1 MKKLSKLMLMLLVC
15 FTLTACGSN
24 NKVVND
30 ETNNDSKETE
40 QKETVKGTTPA
51 DSYSAYLEMKSKAI
65 ENLTDN
71 IPEENYVLPM
81 ELLGFTMVD
90 LTMIPVTFCGL
101 DEVERSGLAFLYNN
115 FTYDYKDNKC
125 ILTFEDEEGAKT
137 RYETMFDSKR
147 DAMET
152 KVFVDDKLTFINEYV
167 KNKSG
172 YAAQYYVVNEEG
184 NVIYRTIFKDKYIMT
199 GIYNDVTEE
208 PDSIY
213 NSNNNIGED
222 WLNKGSS
229 WSKYADG
236 VFTSNK

>member
-101 DEVERSGLAFLYNN
+101 DEVERSGLSFLYNN

-125 ILTFEDEEGAKT
+125 ILTFEDENGKT
-137 RYETMFDSKR
+137 RYETLYDSNR
-147 DAMET
+147 EAMQT
-152 KVFVDDKLTFINEYV
+152 KVFVNDNLTFINEYI
-167 KNKSG
+167 KYQDG
-172 YAAQYYVVNEEG
+172 YAAQYYLDNEEK
-184 NVIYRTIFKDKYIMT
+184 NTVYRTIFKDKYIMT

-213 NSNNNIGED
+213 NSSGNLGED
-222 WLNKGSS
+222 WLNQGSS
-229 WSKYADG
+229 WSKYDNG

>member
-1 MKKLSKLMLMLLVC
+1 MKKISKLMLMLLVC

-24 NKVVND
+24 SKD
-30 ETNNDSKETE
+30 LIGETNNNKERE
-40 QKETVKGTTPA
+40 EKETVKGMTPA
-51 DSYSAYLEMKSKAI
+51 DSYGAYLDFKSDAL
-65 ENLTDN
+65 EDLTDS
-71 IPEENYVLPM
+71 IPEENFLLPL
-81 ELLGFTMVD
+81 ELLGFTTVD

-125 ILTFEDEEGAKT
+125 ILTFEAENGKT
-137 RYETMFDSKR
+137 RYETLYDSKR
-147 DAMET
+147 DAMQT
-152 KVFVDDKLTFINEYV
+152 KVFVDDNLTFINEYI

-172 YAAQYYVVNEEG
+172 YAAQYYVASEEK
-184 NVIYRTIFKDKYIMT
+184 NTVYRTIFRDKYIMT
-199 GIYNDVTEE
+199 GIYEDFTSE

-222 WLNKGSS
+222 WLNQGSS
-229 WSKYADG
+229 WSKYDKG